1 MPVAK
6 NSITAKDL
14 GLDQWLA
21 YMERIH
27 GQAISMGLDRT
38 EQVRAAMQ
46 LAPSFPVITVAGT
59 NGKGSA
65 CAILEAILHAAGYR
79 VGTYTSPHLLRYN
92 ERVRVAKREVPDAA
106 LCSAFELVERARG
119 DIPLTYFEFG
129 TLGAVQIFA
138 SNQVDVAILEVG
150 LGGRLDAVNV
160 FEPTCSLIMCID
172 LDHQDYLGT
181 TREAIG
187 REKAGILRA
196 GKPAVCAD
204 LDPPISVL
212 EHARELGALFQV
224 AGRDFQFVT
233 DKLQWQWSGAG
244 VKRSSLPYPA
254 LRGAYQVQNA
264 AACLAVLEA
273 VRERLPVDM
282 GAIRRGLLEAEVPA
296 RFQVLPGQPQIILD
310 VAHNPHAARGLRAS
324 LAAMPR
330 AGNTLAVFS
339 MLRDKDL
346 VATARELKDCFDAWH
361 VSGLEGP
368 RGATARDVAEA
379 LRAAGVVVPVHEH
392 ADPAAACQAALGFAG
407 RDDRI
412 VVFGSFYT
420 VGLALRDLSR
430 QRGAKTT

>member
-1 MPVAK
+1 
-6 NSITAKDL
+6 L
-14 GLDQWLA
+14 
-21 YMERIH
+21 
-27 GQAISMGLDRT
+27 
-38 EQVRAAMQ
+38 
-46 LAPSFPVITVAGT
+46 
-59 NGKGSA
+59 
-65 CAILEAILHAAGYR
+65 
-79 VGTYTSPHLLRYN
+79 
-92 ERVRVAKREVPDAA
+92 
-106 LCSAFELVERARG
+106 
-119 DIPLTYFEFG
+119 
-129 TLGAVQIFA
+129 
-138 SNQVDVAILEVG
+138 
-150 LGGRLDAVNV
+150 
-160 FEPTCSLIMCID
+160 
-172 LDHQDYLGT
+172 
-181 TREAIG
+181 
-187 REKAGILRA
+187 
-196 GKPAVCAD
+196 
-204 LDPPISVL
+204 
-212 EHARELGALFQV
+212 QV

-233 DKLQWQWSGAG
+233 DKLQWQWSGSGA
-244 VKRSSLPYPA
+244 KRSSLPYPA

-296 RFQVLPGQPQIILD
+296 RFQVLPGQPQVILD

-330 AGNTLAVFS
+330 AGKTLAMFS

-392 ADPAAACQAALGFAG
+392 ADPVAACQAALGCAG